1 MFRLACRSRFSFA
14 INFISPSV
22 APLSRP
28 NPGRRGLLCA
38 VLLGQALAT
47 QAAEAGS
54 AGPSPDVLAQLYVEA
69 FINDDPASFARLS
82 SAQHYA
88 DGAKV
93 RATMQALAERTA
105 LGAALENLGSFT
117 RSVINRGATL
127 SADQERQLRD
137 LAQAQARAIRQ
148 VQCKVTDSQVMAACS
163 TGESPKVE
171 VHLAC
176 QVPQIPA
183 WPATAGGQQDPTAL
197 AQPYFAALS
206 SAWQGPASKVVP
218 VKLRLDRS
226 QQGQG
231 WELDGAHD
239 TRGVIAAISRSLS
252 PDAGPESR
260 RTYIPGA
267 TDMTLNP
274 CIYTS
279 SSDFN
284 NSLILLNERFWEHAT
299 PADVEQVLARFGEA
313 LPLVY
318 DTGDDTT
325 AFHVAL
331 QAKAALPAMQTLRKH
346 LAHMP
351 GLEGFRTSLLNE
363 AIKAHNP
370 PATIKWLLDE
380 GAPADEY
387 RNDGSMRPLIYA
399 ITEGADAQTI
409 DLLVAAGADVSYYNN
424 TDHPD
429 LDAFRAA
436 LDTDHPIA
444 RQAIARH
451 LPLPEHGSELMEYV
465 LDRLFVGVQYR
476 PERPDAAG
484 DILPIFIERGMR
496 LDETYCDT
504 STTRRY
510 SCTPEQRSN
519 LLDMALEIGN
529 PGLIEFFRKKG
540 LKPHPSEGQ

>member
-28 NPGRRGLLCA
+28 TPGRRGLLCA

-117 RSVINRGATL
+117 RSAINRGAAL
-127 SADQERQLRD
+127 SADQEQQLRA
-137 LAQAQARAIRQ
+137 LAQAQALAIRQ
-148 VQCKVTDSQVMAACS
+148 VQCKVTESQVMATCS
-163 TGESPKVE
+163 AGESPKVE

-231 WELDGAHD
+231 WELDGSHD

-424 TDHPD
+424 TEHPD